1 MGSLIALECAAR
13 HPQRI
18 AKLALVGTAF
28 PMRVADELLNAT
40 RDDEPTAQQM
50 VNLWSHSALAHY
62 PGNPGPGFWVA
73 GVNRRLMER
82 QRAGVMHADFT
93 ACNDYSNG
101 LEACRS
107 IVAPVLL
114 VLGKRDVMTPPRA
127 AQDLIGALPN
137 ARVVQIDG
145 AGHAIMAEK
154 PDELL
159 EALRAFVP

>member
-1 MGSLIALECAAR
+1 
-13 HPQRI
+13 
-18 AKLALVGTAF
+18 
-28 PMRVADELLNAT
+28 
-40 RDDEPTAQQM
+40 
-50 VNLWSHSALAHY
+50 
-62 PGNPGPGFWVA
+62 
-73 GVNRRLMER
+73 
-82 QRAGVMHADFT
+82 MHADFM

-127 AQDLIGALPN
+127 AKDLIGALPN
-137 ARVVQIDG
+137 ARVVQIEG